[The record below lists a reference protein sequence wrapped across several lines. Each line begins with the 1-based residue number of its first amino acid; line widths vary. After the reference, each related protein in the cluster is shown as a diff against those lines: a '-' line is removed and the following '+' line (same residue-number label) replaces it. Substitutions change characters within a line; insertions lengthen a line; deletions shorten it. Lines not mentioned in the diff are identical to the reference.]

1 MSPADSLLTAARTL
15 ADRLRPLK
23 FAEPITHVYNPIDYA
38 FAPHE
43 LYIRK
48 FVTGPRR
55 IVMLGMNPGPWG
67 MAQTG
72 VPFGEIPSVRD
83 WMGINTAVGKPP
95 VEHPKR
101 PIEGFACKRSEGS
114 GKRLWGYFAQRFGK
128 AENFFQEH
136 FVANYCP
143 LVFMVEG
150 GGNFTPD
157 KLPRAEASPI
167 EAACDEHLRS
177 VVAAL
182 EPEWLIGVGAF
193 AEAQAM
199 KQQANF
205 PKLKVGR
212 ILHPSPASPA
222 ANKDWAGTVN
232 RQMQEMG
239 AW

>member
-1 MSPADSLLTAARTL
+1 MKTADALLTAARNL

-23 FAEPITHVYNPIDYA
+23 FAEPITHVYCPLDYA
-38 FAPHE
+38 IAPHE
-43 LYIRK
+43 QYLRK
-48 FVTGPRR
+48 FATGPRR
-55 IVMLGMNPGPWG
+55 VVLLGMNPGPWG

-95 VEHPKR
+95 REHPKR

-114 GKRLWGYFAQRFGK
+114 GKRLWGYFAQRFGA
-128 AENFFQEH
+128 AENFFKEH

-157 KLPRAEASPI
+157 KLPRAEAMTI
-167 EAACDEHLRS
+167 EQACDEHLRS
-177 VVAAL
+177 VVEAL
-182 EPEWLIGVGAF
+182 QPEWLIGVGAF
-193 AEAQAM
+193 AEAQAL
-199 KQQANF
+199 KQQTNF
-205 PKLKVGR
+205 PKLKIGR

-222 ANKDWAGTVN
+222 ANKDWAGTVE

-239 AW
+239 VW